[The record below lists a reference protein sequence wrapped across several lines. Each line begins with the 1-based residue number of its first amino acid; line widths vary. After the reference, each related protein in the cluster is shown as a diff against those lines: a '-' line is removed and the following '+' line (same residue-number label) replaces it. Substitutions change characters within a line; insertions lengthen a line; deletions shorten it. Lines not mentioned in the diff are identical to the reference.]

1 MIKKKSTQLNYALFY
16 CGFIL
21 LLINKFARIIN
32 LFTDTLLASNY
43 VYLAGIALVIFSAMI
58 SKFCLIDLLLITY
71 GYFTFI
77 LVQDTTLFSF
87 FILLVASKNIN
98 IDVILRIY
106 VYVQTFILSLSILIY
121 PILLIQ
127 GSSYATVSYV
137 VGRSDIRYN
146 FFFSH
151 PNNFAI
157 QCVFTVLVYIYLY
170 RNKLS
175 YFKINIIILFTII
188 FLHIFPK
195 SQTAVIAL
203 IIYLITLFMI
213 KFAKLIWKPF
223 IKFVFPV
230 VIICI
235 SILVYMDYKGM
246 ALPFG
251 NYIYGT
257 FASRFSG
264 AAMSF
269 QIYQVNLFGHNLVNE
284 IGNTIYVNG
293 QWNTFW
299 LDLAYIRMIIAF
311 GIIGT
316 LAFYYVL
323 IKGLLLHIKSKNYM
337 VLSFLVVVIV
347 YAISEW
353 TAFSITTVFP
363 LIFCNVA
370 LQSRKPNFLLKK
382 VRIKV

>member
-1 MIKKKSTQLNYALFY
+1 MIKRNNTQLNRLIFY

-21 LLINKFARIIN
+21 LLINKFARIIDI
-32 LFTDTLLASNY
+32 FTNTLLSSNY
-43 VYLAGIALVIFSAMI
+43 MYLAGILALVFSVLI
-58 SKFCLIDLLLITY
+58 KKFSLIDLLLIAY

-77 LVQDTTLFSF
+77 SVQDTTLFSCF
-87 FILLVASKNIN
+87 VLLVASQNIK
-98 IDVILRIY
+98 IDDILRIY
-106 VYVQTFILSLSILIY
+106 VRVQAFILSVCIIVY
-121 PILLIQ
+121 PILLIL
-127 GSSYATVSYV
+127 GSPYATLGYV
-137 VGRSDIRYN
+137 AGRNTIRYN
-146 FFFSH
+146 FFFLH

-170 RNKLS
+170 KKKLS
-175 YFKINIIILFTII
+175 YYKINIIILLTIV
-188 FLHIFPK
+188 FLLVFPK

-213 KFAKLIWKPF
+213 KYAKIIWKPF

-235 SILVYMDYKGM
+235 SIFVYMDYKGM
-246 ALPFG
+246 TLPFV
-251 NYIYGT
+251 NYFSGT

-269 QIYQVNLFGHNLVNE
+269 QIYQVNLFGHFLNE
-284 IGNTIYVNG
+284 IGNTIYING

-299 LDLAYIRMIIAF
+299 LDLAYVRMIIVF
-311 GIIGT
+311 GIVGSLI
-316 LAFYYVL
+316 FYYIFFKSL
-323 IKGLLLHIKSKNYM
+323 ILHIKEKNYM
-337 VLSFLVVVIV
+337 VLSLLVVVIV

-363 LIFCNVA
+363 LLFCNVA
-370 LQSRKPNFLLKK
+370 LQSRKSNSILKM
-382 VRIKV
+382 VRIRV